1 MNLNN
6 IIASNLKKLRS
17 DKKLSLSNLSELS
30 GVSKVMIGQI
40 ERGQSNPT
48 INTIWK
54 LANGLKVPYTAL
66 IDEPKS
72 KTTLVKK
79 EDTINQCSE
88 DGKYRVYCHF
98 STQNERNFELFR
110 VELDTAS
117 SYTSNSHGEDE
128 YEYILVFDGELTL
141 ETDNKTYLLSPGDS
155 ISFDASKTH
164 TYINNS
170 NEMIKMTILNYYPM
184 NLKYYLP

>member
-6 IIASNLKKLRS
+6 IISSNLKKLRS
-17 DKKLSLSNLSELS
+17 DRKLSLSNLSKLS

-72 KTTLVKK
+72 NTTLIKNDDSIK
-79 EDTINQCSE
+79 QHSQ
-88 DGKYRVYCHF
+88 DGNYRIYCYF
-98 STQNERNFELFR
+98 STKRERNFELFR
-110 VELDTAS
+110 VELDS
-117 SYTSNSHGEDE
+117 NSFYTSDSHGENE
-128 YEYILVFDGELTL
+128 EEYILIFKGELTL
-141 ETDNKTYLLSPGDS
+141 ETNNKRYVLKPGDS
-155 ISFDASKTH
+155 ISFDPSKTH

-170 NEMIKMTILNYYPM
+170 DEMLNMTIINYY
-184 NLKYYLP
+184 LI